1 MQPKSGMFCPSCKL
15 YNEPGAIFC
24 VHCGTPFDEAN
35 VRPVTTSRFG
45 MPDQPEP
52 ESSSISFGA
61 PQTVPETGL
70 AFFFLDDKLPFE
82 ICTEDEFLIGRK
94 IDDAPEYMV
103 DLAIYDAFGHG
114 VSRRHA
120 QIRRVDDGY
129 EIKDLE
135 STNGTW
141 VNEQRLV
148 PNKPYPL
155 ASGALLRLGR
165 MRMVVVYKEPTK

>member
-1 MQPKSGMFCPSCKL
+1 
-15 YNEPGAIFC
+15 
-24 VHCGTPFDEAN
+24 
-35 VRPVTTSRFG
+35 

-52 ESSSISFGA
+52 ESPSGP
-61 PQTVPETGL
+61 PQTTPDTGL
-70 AFFFLDDKLPFE
+70 AFYFLDDKLPFE

-114 VSRRHA
+114 VSRRHV
-120 QIRRVDDGY
+120 QIRRGAEGY
-129 EIKDLE
+129 EITDLE

-141 VNEQRLV
+141 VNEHRLA

-165 MRMVVVYKEPTK
+165 MRMYVVYKEPVK

>member
-1 MQPKSGMFCPSCKL
+1 M
-15 YNEPGAIFC
+15 
-24 VHCGTPFDEAN
+24 
-35 VRPVTTSRFG
+35 RPVTTSRFG

-94 IDDAPEYMV
+94 VDDAPEYMV
-103 DLAIYDAFGHG
+103 DLAIYDGFGHG

-120 QIRRVDDGY
+120 QVRRVAAGY

-165 MRMVVVYKEPTK
+165 MRMVVVYKEPAK

>member
-1 MQPKSGMFCPSCKL
+1 MQPQAGKFCPSCKL

-24 VHCGTPFDEAN
+24 VHCGAPFEEAN
-35 VRPVTTSRFG
+35 ARPVTTSRFG

-52 ESSSISFGA
+52 EVSGVSSTA
-61 PQTVPETGL
+61 PRTVPDTGI

-94 IDDAPEYMV
+94 VDDAPEYMV

-120 QIRRVDDGY
+120 QIRRAAEGY
-129 EIKDLE
+129 EIIDLE

-141 VNEQRLV
+141 VNEQRLT
-148 PNKPYPL
+148 PKKPYLLP
-155 ASGALLRLGR
+155 SGAQLRLGR
-165 MRMVVVYKEPTK
+165 MRMVVVYKEPGE